1 MGNGRGRGRGG
12 RGGRGPRGNRG
23 SYRGGG
29 YQGGGSNEYSS
40 MGNEY
45 QPFASNSYYIP
56 RDDGFFESG
65 NSGFHSFRGSQ
76 GAPYTLADEARDTGR
91 HMGGLGSTGALRHS
105 AVKFVPSSTGNLDLA
120 DLLKP
125 LNLVVQPEKQEEN
138 ASEGGVEKDISPDLE
153 PSNTRT
159 GMEKP
164 QEDLSQTVKLSG
176 LDLNDTETHIRTEKD
191 SATGATSGAPVFV
204 IDLVGDPSLL
214 PKKEVPDRAASPTPS
229 ASSSEEIVFVP
240 RRHRGDTAQ
249 KAVARATSRPTG
261 RQQLKKQAIHTK
273 TSETAAQLAPGG
285 EPNILADS
293 TVGVRFEVVIDS
305 THKPATCHEEVP
317 NEVGGPAGESPAVEN
332 KWAGRLRKRKGAGRR
347 KKDDDDEALR
357 DYEENILAQFHAGE
371 AGESSDAMRS
381 RNRPIKNDWFDT
393 TDDEAEKSPSSDSS
407 YREDDEDL
415 KLARL
420 LQRREELGI
429 VGGSDLD
436 SLDAEIMELDADFF
450 PLGAGKRKK
459 KKTKRRG
466 GGNDIDSEDFVP
478 DPSTGHFPSASWTA
492 DAYEGFDV
500 MEWDR
505 PSLAKRKGKGKQ
517 PAFGLSDSEQEE
529 ELQASWAKDR
539 EKKKIRKQERKARRA
554 EGMLGNKARKTGKR
568 DPNAKFPEG
577 ITMEQLKQEIQAF
590 LENDIQCLTLPPM
603 DKKNRKTV
611 HHIAMAFNL
620 KSKSFGSGKTRFPTL
635 IKTSSSAIYEEDSTK
650 VAQIMRTEAFLA
662 RPDIGSGR
670 RGVGKRGAG
679 RGGGA
684 GRARGEWGGAGSV
697 VRHKEGD
704 IVGAGAAEL
713 AEDNRGR
720 IMLEKMG
727 YRAGMALGAD
737 SNKGIIVPLAAVMKV
752 GKAGLG

>member
-1 MGNGRGRGRGG
+1 M
-12 RGGRGPRGNRG
+12 
-23 SYRGGG
+23 SL
-29 YQGGGSNEYSS
+29 
-40 MGNEY
+40 
-45 QPFASNSYYIP
+45 
-56 RDDGFFESG
+56 
-65 NSGFHSFRGSQ
+65 

-91 HMGGLGSTGALRHS
+91 HMGRLGSTGALRHS

-120 DLLKP
+120 DLFKP
-125 LNLVVQPEKQEEN
+125 LNLVVQPEKQEED
-138 ASEGGVEKDISPDLE
+138 APEGGVEKDISPDLE
-153 PSNTRT
+153 PSNTHT

-176 LDLNDTETHIRTEKD
+176 LDLNDTETHIHTEQD
-191 SATGATSGAPVFV
+191 SATGATSGTPGFV

-214 PKKEVPDRAASPTPS
+214 SKKEVPDRVASPTPS
-229 ASSSEEIVFVP
+229 TSSSEEIVFVP
-240 RRHRGDTAQ
+240 RRHRGDAAE
-249 KAVARATSRPTG
+249 KASARVTSRPTG
-261 RQQLKKQAIHTK
+261 GQQLKQQQETHTK
-273 TSETAAQLAPGG
+273 PSQTAAQLASAD
-285 EPNILADS
+285 EPNIRADS
-293 TVGVRFEVVIDS
+293 TVGVRFEVKANIAVVIPVR
-305 THKPATCHEEVP
+305 KPAACLEEVP
-317 NEVGGPAGESPAVEN
+317 KEVGGPSGESRAVEN

-357 DYEENILAQFHAGE
+357 DYEENILAQFHAEMTEE
-371 AGESSDAMRS
+371 AGE
-381 RNRPIKNDWFDT
+381 NDWLDA
-393 TDDEAEKSPSSDSS
+393 TDLDEAERSPSSDSS

-450 PLGAGKRKK
+450 PLGAGKMGKK

-590 LENDIQCLTLPPM
+590 LENDTQWYTLSSIH
-603 DKKNRKTV
+603 R
-611 HHIAMAFNL
+611 
-620 KSKSFGSGKTRFPTL
+620 L
-635 IKTSSSAIYEEDSTK
+635 IS
-650 VAQIMRTEAFLA
+650 R
-662 RPDIGSGR
+662 
-670 RGVGKRGAG
+670 
-679 RGGGA
+679 
-684 GRARGEWGGAGSV
+684 
-697 VRHKEGD
+697 
-704 IVGAGAAEL
+704 
-713 AEDNRGR
+713 
-720 IMLEKMG
+720 
-727 YRAGMALGAD
+727 
-737 SNKGIIVPLAAVMKV
+737 
-752 GKAGLG
+752 